1 MQNAGTF
8 TEPTFRLFVPLQF
21 LGHFNYYAFHVVPF
35 APFVFMDCGS
45 WCFLTRLPALYGAYS
60 VVANII
66 PLFTPSDIKAITRC
80 AKQCLA
86 GLFKPRP

>member
-1 MQNAGTF
+1 MLHAARHASNVTLG
-8 TEPTFRLFVPLQF
+8 FR
-21 LGHFNYYAFHVVPF
+21 AFRF
-35 APFVFMDCGS
+35 CGLWFMVLLS
-45 WCFLTRLPALYGAYS
+45 RLPALYGAYS

-86 GLFKPRP
+86 DLFKPRP